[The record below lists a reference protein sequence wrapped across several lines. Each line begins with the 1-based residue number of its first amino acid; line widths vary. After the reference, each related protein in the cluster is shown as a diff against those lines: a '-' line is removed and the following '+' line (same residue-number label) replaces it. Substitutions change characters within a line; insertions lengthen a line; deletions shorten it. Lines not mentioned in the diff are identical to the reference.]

1 MPHIFCDVHVVA
13 ETSQLLANYYY
24 LVWPSESILRIS
36 EMHVKLPSITK
47 ECFSELSTACDPCG
61 FHASTPTFASV
72 GWVELKGGISR
83 SACANL
89 TLYQLHYEYLHEDVV
104 QITYASAVVIR
115 EVCGCT
121 PIRVRLT
128 VRIVTTRYLQ
138 RFRTALQGLNSRHY
152 ACAVVKT
159 RVLRFVRAG
168 LLSC

>member
-1 MPHIFCDVHVVA
+1 MVCV
-13 ETSQLLANYYY
+13 
-24 LVWPSESILRIS
+24 R
-36 EMHVKLPSITK
+36 K
-47 ECFSELSTACDPCG
+47 
-61 FHASTPTFASV
+61 
-72 GWVELKGGISR
+72 
-83 SACANL
+83 L
-89 TLYQLHYEYLHEDVV
+89 TLYELHYEYLREDVV
-104 QITYASAVVIR
+104 QIAYAPLEASASAVVIR

-128 VRIVTTRYLQ
+128 VQIVTTRYLQ